1 MLELPIGC
9 IFCYPSPVCPEGFMP
24 CDGRELSK
32 MTYSQLYKLIGGT
45 WGETAATFCLPD
57 LRGQFV
63 RGWDDGDGVDPD
75 SGADNVRQFGS
86 EQTDTFQG
94 HGHELYIDGEMS
106 EYSLPIDQKTIEYRK
121 GDFSVSFSKV
131 LSRSEVDSIKKHIE
145 YAANRLG
152 IRMDTLL
159 KACGLNHSHKLPEI
173 KVKDALSS
181 TFQKVRTSVE
191 TRPKNVALM
200 YCIKVV

>member
-1 MLELPIGC
+1 MELPIGC
-9 IFCYPSPVCPEGFMP
+9 IFCYPSPVCPEGFLP

-32 MTYSQLYKLIGGT
+32 TTYSQLYKLIGGT
-45 WGETAATFCLPD
+45 WGETATTFCLPD

-75 SGADNVRQFGS
+75 SGADNVRKFGS

-106 EYSLPIDQKTIEYRK
+106 ECSLPFNKNTIEYKK
-121 GDFSVSFSKV
+121 GDSSASFSTI
-131 LSRSEVDSIKKHIE
+131 LSPSEIDSINRKMEYVASQFGFLKK
-145 YAANRLG
+145 LVKDFG
-152 IRMDTLL
+152 L
-159 KACGLNHSHKLPEI
+159 KHSHRLPEM
-173 KVKDALSS
+173 KVKDAQSS